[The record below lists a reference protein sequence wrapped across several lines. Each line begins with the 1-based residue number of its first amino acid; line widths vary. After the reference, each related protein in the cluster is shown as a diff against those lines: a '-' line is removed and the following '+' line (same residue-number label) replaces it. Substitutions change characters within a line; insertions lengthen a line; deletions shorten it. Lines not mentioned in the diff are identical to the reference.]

1 MKRFVS
7 RKIIKVERY
16 KIIGACLFG
25 FVVILLGINYFTN
38 MFVKKI
44 SIDKVQ
50 DFFTVSILGESLK
63 DKDDLWYRNIWGLD
77 LKKEEYVF
85 NNNINLSNLMDSP
98 IVYIYNTF
106 QTDKYKNNYYNSYN
120 INPVITQA
128 SLILQEFLK
137 KEGISSLVEDSSVA
151 KVLNDN
157 AIPYTNSYKGSRI
170 LMEQAKN
177 NNNSLKYFF
186 DIQLSDYE
194 RSITTVD
201 NDGVSYAKVLF
212 VVGTDNFN
220 YLENQVFAN
229 KLNEILERENKL
241 LTRGVSLRGGS
252 GYQGVYNQD
261 YNSKVLLIQV
271 GGKENTIDEV
281 NRTMRVL
288 AKTIKEY
295 IKEDI

>member
-25 FVVILLGINYFTN
+25 FVAILLGINYFTN